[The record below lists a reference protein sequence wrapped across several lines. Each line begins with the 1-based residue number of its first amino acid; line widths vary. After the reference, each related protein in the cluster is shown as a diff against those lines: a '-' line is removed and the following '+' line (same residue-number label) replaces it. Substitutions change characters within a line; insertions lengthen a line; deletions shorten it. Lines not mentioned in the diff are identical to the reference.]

1 MIVFD
6 LKCGDGHVFEAW
18 FRDGAAYEAQA
29 SAGEIVC
36 PACGDTAIA
45 KAPMAPNV
53 ARGAPTPEE
62 ERKGEALGILRAVR
76 EHVEKTFDNVGE
88 RFPEEA
94 RKIHFGEVDKR
105 NIYGQATCEE
115 ARALTEDGVEFGSLP
130 WVPRHHS

>member
-36 PACGDTAIA
+36 PACGDTAVA

-53 ARGAPTPEE
+53 ARGAP
-62 ERKGEALGILRAVR
+62 
-76 EHVEKTFDNVGE
+76 
-88 RFPEEA
+88 
-94 RKIHFGEVDKR
+94 
-105 NIYGQATCEE
+105 
-115 ARALTEDGVEFGSLP
+115 
-130 WVPRHHS
+130 